1 MLCQT
6 ISHKSIS
13 FTYLRDIV
21 DLLPWKTMLQ

>member
-6 ISHKSIS
+6 ISHKSTL